1 MKRVNEVNAALLV
14 AALILGAVLTG
25 AVSKRAP
32 LDDRDGDVR
41 TVEDAAGER
50 IAVREY
56 ARIVSTSTIADQVL
70 IEIIEPNRLLAV
82 SGHTLRT
89 QESRAYQDKIGVERA
104 RDIET
109 IIELRPDIVFI
120 NNFID
125 RRQVERLKDAGLN
138 VFDLG
143 EMRGLETLLPNIRQ
157 LAAVLDVPGRGEELA
172 NDLVRKLD
180 AVSEDIAAEDRRRGL
195 YVGIHGDRL
204 YGGTAGTSFHDVLVA
219 GGVIDMAAEAGF
231 HGWPAF
237 TNEQLLSLDPPWI
250 ITNPGTERSLCRHP
264 GFQSLSACRSGQVR
278 STETHLLTDP
288 GLGILQAA
296 EADRRRGLYVGVHGD
311 RLYGGTAGTSFH
323 DVLAAGGLIDVAAE
337 AGFQGWPAYTN
348 EQLLSLDPPWVITN
362 PGTEQSFC
370 RHPGFQSLSACRA
383 GQVRSVQTHLL
394 TDPGLGIVQAAE
406 AVHAA
411 VYGDGI

>member
-1 MKRVNEVNAALLV
+1 MKQVNSINSALLV
-14 AALILGAVLTG
+14 AALLTAATLTG
-25 AVSKRAP
+25 AISRRAP
-32 LDDRDGDVR
+32 LADPSDAPR
-41 TVEDAAGER
+41 TTADATGER
-50 IAVREY
+50 VAVRNY
-56 ARIVSTSTIADQVL
+56 VRIVSTSTIADQVL
-70 IEIIEPNRLLAV
+70 IELIEPDRLLAV

-89 QESRAYQDKIGVERA
+89 QESRAYADKIGVERA
-104 RDIET
+104 RDVET

-157 LAAVLDVPGRGEELA
+157 LAAVLGMPERGERLA
-172 NDLVRKLD
+172 DDLVRRLE
-180 AVSEDIAAEDRRRGL
+180 AVSTDIAEEDRRRGL

-219 GGVIDMAAEAGF
+219 GGLIDMAAEAGF

-264 GFQSLSACRSGQVR
+264 GF
-278 STETHLLTDP
+278 E
-288 GLGILQAA
+288 
-296 EADRRRGLYVGVHGD
+296 
-311 RLYGGTAGTSFH
+311 
-323 DVLAAGGLIDVAAE
+323 
-337 AGFQGWPAYTN
+337 
-348 EQLLSLDPPWVITN
+348 
-362 PGTEQSFC
+362 
-370 RHPGFQSLSACRA
+370 SLSACRA
-383 GQVRSVQTHLL
+383 GHIRSVETDLL

-411 VYGDGI
+411 VYGDGT

>member
-1 MKRVNEVNAALLV
+1 VKQVNSINSALLV
-14 AALILGAVLTG
+14 AALLTAATLTG
-25 AVSKRAP
+25 AISRRVP
-32 LDDRDGDVR
+32 LADPSD
-41 TVEDAAGER
+41 TPPTTEDATGER
-50 IAVREY
+50 VGVRNY
-56 ARIVSTSTIADQVL
+56 VRIVSTSTIADQVL
-70 IEIIEPNRLLAV
+70 IELIEPDRLLAV

-89 QESRAYQDKIGVERA
+89 QESRAYADKIGVERA

-157 LAAVLDVPGRGEELA
+157 LAAVLGMPERGERLA
-172 NDLVRKLD
+172 DDLVRRLE
-180 AVSEDIAAEDRRRGL
+180 AVSTDVAEEERRRGL

-219 GGVIDMAAEAGF
+219 GGLIDMAAEAGF

-264 GFQSLSACRSGQVR
+264 GF
-278 STETHLLTDP
+278 E
-288 GLGILQAA
+288 
-296 EADRRRGLYVGVHGD
+296 
-311 RLYGGTAGTSFH
+311 
-323 DVLAAGGLIDVAAE
+323 
-337 AGFQGWPAYTN
+337 
-348 EQLLSLDPPWVITN
+348 
-362 PGTEQSFC
+362 
-370 RHPGFQSLSACRA
+370 SLSACRA
-383 GQVRSVQTHLL
+383 GHIRSVETDLL

-411 VYGDGI
+411 VYGDGT

>member
-1 MKRVNEVNAALLV
+1 MRRVNGLNSALLLTAV
-14 AALILGAVLTG
+14 LIGAALTG

-32 LDDRDGDVR
+32 FEDRGEALR
-41 TVEDAAGER
+41 TVEDATGER
-50 IAVREY
+50 IAVRDY

-89 QESRAYQDKIGVERA
+89 QESRTYEDKIGVERA

-138 VFDLG
+138 VFDMG

-157 LAAVLDVPGRGEELA
+157 LAAVLDVPERGQALA
-172 NDLVRKLD
+172 DAFVRKLE
-180 AVSEDIAAEDRRRGL
+180 AVSAGIAVEDRRRGL

-219 GGVIDMAAEAGF
+219 GGLIDMAAESGF

-264 GFQSLSACRSGQVR
+264 GFQSLSACRAGQVR
-278 STETHLLTDP
+278 SVDTHLLTDP

-296 EADRRRGLYVGVHGD
+296 EAV
-311 RLYGGTAGTSFH
+311 
-323 DVLAAGGLIDVAAE
+323 
-337 AGFQGWPAYTN
+337 
-348 EQLLSLDPPWVITN
+348 
-362 PGTEQSFC
+362 
-370 RHPGFQSLSACRA
+370 RA
-383 GQVRSVQTHLL
+383 V
-394 TDPGLGIVQAAE
+394 
-406 AVHAA
+406 

>member
-1 MKRVNEVNAALLV
+1 MSRVNTINGALLV
-14 AALILGAVLTG
+14 SAMLTAAALTG
-25 AVSKRAP
+25 AVSRRAP
-32 LDDRDGDVR
+32 LEDPNDALR
-41 TVEDAAGER
+41 TIEDATGQR
-50 IAVREY
+50 IAVRNY

-70 IEIIEPNRLLAV
+70 IEIIEPDRLLAV

-89 QESRAYQDKIGVERA
+89 QESRAYADKIGVEHA

-138 VFDLG
+138 VFDMG

-157 LAAVLDVPGRGEELA
+157 LAAVLDVPERGQELA
-172 NDLVRKLD
+172 AELVRNLE
-180 AVSEDIAAEDRRRGL
+180 AVSEDIADEDRRRGL

-204 YGGTAGTSFHDVLVA
+204 YGGTTGTSFHEVLVA
-219 GGVIDMAAEAGF
+219 GGLVDMAAEAGF

-264 GFQSLSACRSGQVR
+264 GLQALSACQAGQVR
-278 STETHLLTDP
+278 SIETHLLTDP

-296 EADRRRGLYVGVHGD
+296 EA
-311 RLYGGTAGTSFH
+311 
-323 DVLAAGGLIDVAAE
+323 
-337 AGFQGWPAYTN
+337 
-348 EQLLSLDPPWVITN
+348 
-362 PGTEQSFC
+362 
-370 RHPGFQSLSACRA
+370 
-383 GQVRSVQTHLL
+383 
-394 TDPGLGIVQAAE
+394 
-406 AVHAA
+406 VHAA
-411 VYGDGI
+411 VYGDGV

>member
-1 MKRVNEVNAALLV
+1 MNRVNRVNGALLV
-14 AALILGAVLTG
+14 AATVTAAALTG
-25 AVSKRAP
+25 AVSRRAP
-32 LDDRDGDVR
+32 LEDPNDARG
-41 TVEDAAGER
+41 TIEDATGER
-50 IAVREY
+50 IAVRNY

-70 IEIIEPNRLLAV
+70 IEIIEPDRLLAV

-89 QESRAYQDKIGVERA
+89 QGSRAYADKIGVEHA

-138 VFDLG
+138 VFDMG

-157 LAAVLDVPGRGEELA
+157 LAAVLDVPERGQELA
-172 NDLVRKLD
+172 AELVRNLE
-180 AVSEDIAAEDRRRGL
+180 AVSEDIADEDRRRGL

-204 YGGTAGTSFHDVLVA
+204 YGGTTGTSFHEVLVA
-219 GGVIDMAAEAGF
+219 GGLVDMAAEAGF

-264 GFQSLSACRSGQVR
+264 GFQALSACRAGQVR
-278 STETHLLTDP
+278 SIETHLLTDP

-296 EADRRRGLYVGVHGD
+296 EA
-311 RLYGGTAGTSFH
+311 
-323 DVLAAGGLIDVAAE
+323 
-337 AGFQGWPAYTN
+337 
-348 EQLLSLDPPWVITN
+348 
-362 PGTEQSFC
+362 
-370 RHPGFQSLSACRA
+370 
-383 GQVRSVQTHLL
+383 
-394 TDPGLGIVQAAE
+394 
-406 AVHAA
+406 VHAA
-411 VYGDGI
+411 VYGDGV